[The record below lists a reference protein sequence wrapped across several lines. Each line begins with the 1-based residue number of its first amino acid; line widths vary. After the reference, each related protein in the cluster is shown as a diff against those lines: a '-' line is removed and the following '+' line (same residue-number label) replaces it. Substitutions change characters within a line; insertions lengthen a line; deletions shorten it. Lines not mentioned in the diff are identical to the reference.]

1 MLVFQVSIGGTT
13 IQFFCATI
21 LHCPIFVILAE
32 FYRLLLNPENTL
44 QNTLTILIAEIEIQI
59 GISWTSEILIS
70 VQYLQNTRTVQYLQN
85 HRLLSQ

>member
-44 QNTLTILIAEIEIQI
+44 QNTLTILIAEIEIQN
-59 GISWTSEILIS
+59 GISWTSEIEILILS
-70 VQYLQNTRTVQYLQN
+70 NTCRILE
-85 HRLLSQ
+85 LSNTCKTTDY

>member
-13 IQFFCATI
+13 IQFLCATI

-44 QNTLTILIAEIEIQI
+44 QNILTILIAEIEIQI
-59 GISWTSEILIS
+59 GICWTSEILILS
-70 VQYLQNTRTVQYLQN
+70 NTCRILE
-85 HRLLSQ
+85 LSNTCKATDY

>member
-1 MLVFQVSIGGTT
+1 MLVLQVSIGGTT
-13 IQFFCATI
+13 IQFLCATI

-59 GISWTSEILIS
+59 GISWTSEILILS
-70 VQYLQNTRTVQYLQN
+70 NTCIILE
-85 HRLLSQ
+85 LSNTCKATDY

>member
-13 IQFFCATI
+13 IQLFCATI

-59 GISWTSEILIS
+59 GISWTSEILILS
-70 VQYLQNTRTVQYLQN
+70 NTCRILE
-85 HRLLSQ
+85 LSNTCKATDY